1 MEIIIL
7 FGSILIVF
15 IAFSINSSNNKR
27 KSDAFFENLKKE
39 TEDLRKQNEYD
50 SMVREFYFEFFRNG
64 KRYESSKSYEKA
76 IEQYRLGLDYAVKE
90 PTLKINN
97 FSKSIHRLIIL
108 YGKTNQYEDLK
119 NLLEESISNYPD
131 YRDVGDWK
139 TRLEKLNTKLNN
151 Q

>member
-1 MEIIIL
+1 MWVFGFIL
-7 FGSILIVF
+7 VIAVF
-15 IAFSINSSNNKR
+15 VIMAINHENR
-27 KSDAFFENLKKE
+27 KKDENEWFKNLKTKTEQLQKE
-39 TEDLRKQNEYD
+39 NEYNAIIFEYY
-50 SMVREFYFEFFRNG
+50 REHVNNG
-64 KRYESSKSYEKA
+64 KRYESDKNYEKA